1 MSFRINTNISA
12 LNAHTIGVANNRSL
26 HSSLEKLS
34 SGLRLNKAAD
44 DASGMAIADSLRSQS
59 EGLGQAVRNA
69 NDAIGIIQVADKAM
83 DEQLKI
89 LDTIKT
95 KAIQAAQ
102 DGQTTETRKETMIEK
117 ETVKSLVNQWLEGKE
132 YFLTD
137 LSVSTDNRIVV
148 EIDHKEGVWID
159 DCVNLS
165 RYIDQ
170 HLDREVED
178 YELEV
183 GSAGIGQ
190 PFKVLQQYVNHVGK
204 QVEVVTT
211 TGEKLRGLLKEA
223 NEEGITLTLT
233 VKVKEEGM
241 KRPKL
246 QEQERQLS
254 FNDIKQTQYVID
266 YK

>member
-1 MSFRINTNISA
+1 
-12 LNAHTIGVANNRSL
+12 
-26 HSSLEKLS
+26 
-34 SGLRLNKAAD
+34 
-44 DASGMAIADSLRSQS
+44 
-59 EGLGQAVRNA
+59 
-69 NDAIGIIQVADKAM
+69 
-83 DEQLKI
+83 
-89 LDTIKT
+89 
-95 KAIQAAQ
+95 
-102 DGQTTETRKETMIEK
+102 MIEK

-137 LSVSTDNRIVV
+137 LSVSADNRIVV

-190 PFKVLQQYVNHVGK
+190 PFKVLQQYINHVGK
-204 QVEVVTT
+204 QVEVLTT

-223 NEEGITLTLT
+223 NEEDITLTVT

-246 QEQERQLS
+246 QEQDRQLS
-254 FNDIKQTQYVID
+254 FDDIKQTQYVID

>member
-1 MSFRINTNISA
+1 
-12 LNAHTIGVANNRSL
+12 
-26 HSSLEKLS
+26 
-34 SGLRLNKAAD
+34 
-44 DASGMAIADSLRSQS
+44 
-59 EGLGQAVRNA
+59 
-69 NDAIGIIQVADKAM
+69 
-83 DEQLKI
+83 
-89 LDTIKT
+89 
-95 KAIQAAQ
+95 
-102 DGQTTETRKETMIEK
+102 MIEK

-190 PFKVLQQYVNHVGK
+190 PFKVLQQYINHVGK
-204 QVEVVTT
+204 QVEVLTT

-223 NEEGITLTLT
+223 NEEDITLTVT

-246 QEQERQLS
+246 QEQDRKLP
-254 FNDIKQTQYVID
+254 FGDIKQTTYVID